1 MNAGGTSDGTLH
13 VLIVHFNTPELTSA
27 LVRDL
32 PSRTPRGRRL
42 AVQILDNS
50 STESNL
56 QALRFNLRDA
66 HFVSIETSR
75 ENIGFG
81 AGMNLLAAR
90 NDIRSKDILWLLNPD
105 TRLDTD
111 CLERMESEL
120 DVGAFSIIS
129 PLIFSGVWPNTWIW
143 YCGGSIDRGAI
154 RVQHLH
160 YRQPLSE
167 ARREVFETDF
177 ITGAAPMLYASTF
190 RRLGGFPDSYFLYWE
205 DTFLSWKAR
214 QLGLRLGVVPT
225 ARLWHAGGA
234 SSGGYARRSISTTTY
249 YWSARNR
256 FVYARDTGVPRRRL
270 LSGSGGVESLRLIAM
285 AALEHEERLLKTR
298 SAVRGVWDG
307 LRQYDRSAKQ
317 NARTFV

>member
-1 MNAGGTSDGTLH
+1 MMADETLDGTLH

-32 PSRTPRGRRL
+32 PFRTPRGRRL
-42 AVQILDNS
+42 AVHVLDNS
-50 STESNL
+50 STEANL
-56 QALRFNLRDA
+56 EALRFNLRDA
-66 HFVSIETSR
+66 QFVSIETSR

-90 NDIRSKDILWLLNPD
+90 NDIRSTDILWLLNPD
-105 TRLDTD
+105 TRLDID
-111 CLERMESEL
+111 CLGRLEREL

-143 YCGGSIDRGAI
+143 YCGGLIDRGAI

-160 YRQPLSE
+160 YRRPLSE
-167 ARREVFETDF
+167 ARRDVFETDF
-177 ITGAAPMLYASTF
+177 ITGAAPMLRASTF

-205 DTFLSWKAR
+205 DTFLSWKAH

-234 SSGGYARRSISTTTY
+234 SSGGDARRSISTTTY

-256 FVYARDTGVPRRRL
+256 FVYARDTGVPRRQL
-270 LSGSGGVESLRLIAM
+270 LAGGGGVESLRLIAM

-317 NARTFV
+317 NARTFN